1 MSSEHGADGAQHPP
15 GPWSSDAPGHRTATA
30 ADRGG
35 RTDLSYPA
43 RLPGYLLGGG
53 LVGCA
58 EVVPGVSG
66 GTLALV
72 LGLYD
77 RVITGAD
84 HFVRGAVALVAPGRG
99 RRVAAAEM
107 RQVHWSVLLPVL
119 VGMVT
124 AVVLG
129 AAAIEPLLEEY
140 PVGMRALFFGF
151 IAASVAVPLRM
162 TDRASGLKDWLFIVG
177 AALFAFVLTG
187 LPPASVSDPPLVAV
201 ALAAAVA
208 VCALVLPGVSGS
220 FFLLSIGLYDS
231 TISAVNDRDLGYL
244 GVFLLGAVLG
254 LASFVRVVRW
264 LLATH
269 RHATLLAM
277 AGLMVGSLRAL
288 WPWQTEDRGLLAPS
302 GGAGGVLGVV
312 VIALAGAAVV
322 AALTALDVR
331 LSRQADRAALD
342 DPVV

>member
-1 MSSEHGADGAQHPP
+1 MSEP
-15 GPWSSDAPGHRTATA
+15 RTRPDPA
-30 ADRGG
+30 ARGG

-53 LVGCA
+53 LVGAA

-72 LGLYD
+72 VGLYD
-77 RVITGAD
+77 RLITGAD
-84 HFVRGAVALVAPGRG
+84 HVVRAVLALVRGRTTQAREEL
-99 RRVAAAEM
+99 
-107 RQVHWSVLLPVL
+107 RQVHWSVLLPVG
-119 VGMVT
+119 VGMVA

-129 AAAIEPLLEEY
+129 AAVIEPLLEEY

-151 IAASVAVPLRM
+151 IAASVLVPLRM
-162 TDRASGLKDWLFIVG
+162 AGGARGVRDWAVLVAAAIA
-177 AALFAFVLTG
+177 AALLTG
-187 LPPASVSDPPLVAV
+187 LPPSGVSDPFLPLV

-220 FFLLSIGLYDS
+220 FFLLSVGLYDR
-231 TISAVNDRDLGYL
+231 TISAVNDRDVAYL
-244 GVFLLGAVLG
+244 GVFALGAMLG

-264 LLATH
+264 LLARH
-269 RHATLLAM
+269 RHVTLLAM

-288 WPWQTEDRGLLAPS
+288 WPWQTEDRGLLGPAD
-302 GGAGGVLGVV
+302 GAGGVLGVV
-312 VIALAGAAVV
+312 AIAVGGAVV
-322 AALTALDVR
+322 VLALTALDAR

-342 DPVV
+342 DPVR

>member
-1 MSSEHGADGAQHPP
+1 MNDHSRPDGT
-15 GPWSSDAPGHRTATA
+15 SATA
-30 ADRGG
+30 QPTAATADRGG
-35 RTDLSYPA
+35 RTGLSYPA

-77 RVITGAD
+77 RIITGAD
-84 HFVRGAVALVAPGRG
+84 HFVRGVVALVVPGRG
-99 RRVAAAEM
+99 PRVAREEM
-107 RQVHWSVLLPVL
+107 RRVHWSVLLPVA

-162 TDRASGLKDWLFIVG
+162 ADRVQGLKDWLLMVG
-177 AALFAFVLTG
+177 AAVFAFALTG
-187 LPPASVSDPPLVAV
+187 LPPATVPDPPLVAV
-201 ALAAAVA
+201 ALSAAVA

-244 GVFLLGAVLG
+244 GVFALGAVLG

-264 LLATH
+264 LLARH

-288 WPWQTEDRGLLAPS
+288 WPWQAEDRGLLGPS

-322 AALTALDVR
+322 AALTALDAR
-331 LSRQADRAALD
+331 LTRQADRAALD